1 MAAHR
6 GESRR
11 ENPQKS
17 FDTRDCMKIEPPD
30 NVFGVVKT
38 GQTRGSS
45 QGGVKKGKNLK
56 RNLHTRLHEN
66 RSTR

>member
-17 FDTRDCMKIEPPD
+17 FDTHDCMKIEAPD

-45 QGGVKKGKNLK
+45 QGGLREGKPAK
-56 RNLHTRLHEN
+56 RI
-66 RSTR
+66 